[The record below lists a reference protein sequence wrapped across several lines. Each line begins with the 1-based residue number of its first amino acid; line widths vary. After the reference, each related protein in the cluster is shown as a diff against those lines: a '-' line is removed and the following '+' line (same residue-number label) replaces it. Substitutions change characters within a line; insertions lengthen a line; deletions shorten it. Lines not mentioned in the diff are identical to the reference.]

1 MRLILNVNIFKDKSY
16 LQKTLLQNAPTIEER
31 AKKAKTGRKAPG
43 TSGRLHRTEA
53 GDWVW
58 SSDEEEFIK
67 DGSGSGS
74 GSAGG
79 SGSGSAGGS
88 SASGSRENT
97 TNNNGSNIGSNI
109 NTQNNSNKNDQQ
121 TQPIQQAQQA
131 QPITASV
138 VQSQQHP
145 LQQQNE
151 QSNLVNS
158 INLVLRIRNSKKEL
172 NDIKFEFTPNKGI

>member
-1 MRLILNVNIFKDKSY
+1 M
-16 LQKTLLQNAPTIEER
+16 QNAPTIEER
-31 AKKAKTGRKAPG
+31 ARKAKTGRKAPG

-67 DGSGSGS
+67 DGSG
-74 GSAGG
+74 G

-97 TNNNGSNIGSNI
+97 TNNSGNNIVPNI
-109 NTQNNSNKNDQQ
+109 DIQNNSNKNNQQ
-121 TQPIQQAQQA
+121 TQQTQQTQQN
-131 QPITASV
+131 QQNQQTQQNQQNQQITGSA

-145 LQQQNE
+145 LQQQND
-151 QSNLVNS
+151 QSNIANP

-172 NDIKFEFTPNKGI
+172 NDIKFEFTPNKGII

>member
-79 SGSGSAGGS
+79 S

-121 TQPIQQAQQA
+121 TQPIQPIQQA
-131 QPITASV
+131 QPITASI
-138 VQSQQHP
+138 VQS
-145 LQQQNE
+145 QQQNE